1 MKKKQ
6 ILKNKCAEEKD
17 KINLKKN
24 QKIQP
29 TNGIFSRMFKNE
41 PFQLFFCNMS
51 SLYVRTPEFSQ
62 HKYINLSLG

>member
-1 MKKKQ
+1 MKEKQ

-41 PFQLFFCNMS
+41 PF
-51 SLYVRTPEFSQ
+51 
-62 HKYINLSLG
+62 

>member
-1 MKKKQ
+1 MKEKQ
-6 ILKNKCAEEKD
+6 ILKNVCAEEKD
-17 KINLKKN
+17 KINKKN

-29 TNGIFSRMFKNE
+29 TNGVFSRMFKNE

-62 HKYINLSLG
+62 HKYINLSPG

>member
-1 MKKKQ
+1 MKEKQ